1 MAQVSV
7 SVLACDTMRMG
18 EQILKAEKAGADF
31 IHVDVMDGNYVEN
44 LSFGAQH
51 VRDLKKITS
60 LPVAVH
66 LELFHPER
74 FLDMFAGAGADI
86 LTFQLDACHNPLHFL
101 REIRRRGMEAG
112 VGIGPAYSIE
122 NLKYLLHLADRL
134 TLMSV
139 EPGYGG
145 QVFEE
150 SVYEKLRRMQE
161 LTKAAGLEIPIGVDG
176 GVNLEIGS
184 RLLNSGAD
192 VLIAGSYIFR
202 QGEIGKQVKALKGLQ
217 IQK

>member
-1 MAQVSV
+1 M
-7 SVLACDTMRMG
+7 
-18 EQILKAEKAGADF
+18 
-31 IHVDVMDGNYVEN
+31 
-44 LSFGAQH
+44 
-51 VRDLKKITS
+51 
-60 LPVAVH
+60 
-66 LELFHPER
+66 
-74 FLDMFAGAGADI
+74 
-86 LTFQLDACHNPLHFL
+86 
-101 REIRRRGMEAG
+101 
-112 VGIGPAYSIE
+112 GIGPAYSIE